1 MILYKPYM
9 ANATIT
15 DFAMKQ
21 VIQKLYIYRSAESKN
36 RNRLDGLLSTFNS
49 GLYFVCSLSVGILL
63 YMSGAGMER
72 SEMKGWSYGVIKAW
86 SILAMPAVL

>member
-21 VIQKLYIYRSAESKN
+21 VIQKLYIYRSAESRN
-36 RNRLDGLLSTFNS
+36 RNRWDGFVSSFNS
-49 GLYFVCSLSVGILL
+49 GLYRVCSLSVGILL
-63 YMSGAGMER
+63 YMSDGRMA
-72 SEMKGWSYGVIKAW
+72 
-86 SILAMPAVL
+86 